1 MAARR
6 SPRQRGRTGEPGTAL
21 LAPLMLGLGLALAC
35 LGLLLAVV
43 SLGSRA
49 SSSAQQ
55 ESSQGELVADEDQ
68 DPLELSPQSEESP
81 DPVPFLR
88 RLVRPRRNA
97 PKGRKP
103 RARRVIAAH
112 YEVHPQ
118 PGQDGAQAGVDG
130 TVSGWE
136 EAKIN
141 SSNPLRYDR
150 QSGGFVVTRA
160 GLYYLYCQ
168 VHFDDGKAVYLKL
181 DLLVDDTL
189 ALRCLEEFSATASSH
204 GSQLRLCQQTE
215 LQILRRE
222 VAQLRRTGGPSERGE
237 GHPWLSLQEQG
248 PESPEAPEN
257 GERARRRRAVLAHK
271 QKKRHSVLHLV
282 PVNMTS
288 KEDSDVTE
296 LMWQPALKRGR
307 GLEAHGY
314 VVRVWEAGVY
324 LLYSQVLFHD
334 VTFTMGQVVSREGQG
349 KQETLFR
356 CIRSMPSNPDWAYNS
371 CYSAGVFHL
380 HQGDVLSVTVPRAR
394 AKLSL
399 SPHGTFLGFVKL

>member
-1 MAARR
+1 MRLRLAGGGPGPHWPLSRVQEHR
-6 SPRQRGRTGEPGTAL
+6 QCPSLLSSSLLFTLKFLFTSPLRNALLPSAPLSAPPVTHSWSHSCWQGPQLMPASSPSFPAPRGPPGDMGGRGREPALSVALWLSWGAALGAVACATAL
-21 LAPLMLGLGLALAC
+21 L
-35 LGLLLAVV
+35 
-43 SLGSRA
+43 
-49 SSSAQQ
+49 
-55 ESSQGELVADEDQ
+55 
-68 DPLELSPQSEESP
+68 
-81 DPVPFLR
+81 
-88 RLVRPRRNA
+88 
-97 PKGRKP
+97 
-103 RARRVIAAH
+103 I
-112 YEVHPQ
+112 
-118 PGQDGAQAGVDG
+118 
-130 TVSGWE
+130 
-136 EAKIN
+136 
-141 SSNPLRYDR
+141 
-150 QSGGFVVTRA
+150 
-160 GLYYLYCQ
+160 
-168 VHFDDGKAVYLKL
+168 
-181 DLLVDDTL
+181 
-189 ALRCLEEFSATASSH
+189 
-204 GSQLRLCQQTE
+204 QQTE